1 MAPQK
6 VVLKIMTMNDD
17 KTKQK
22 AIEAIADIY
31 GVDSIEANTREQKVT
46 VIGEMDTVAMA
57 KKLKK
62 KLGKVDILTVGPAM
76 EEKKKKDDKK

>member
-1 MAPQK
+1 MTRLSRKP
-6 VVLKIMTMNDD
+6 LKLLLTFM
-17 KTKQK
+17 
-22 AIEAIADIY
+22 

-76 EEKKKKDDKK
+76 EDKKKKDDKK

>member
-1 MAPQK
+1 
-6 VVLKIMTMNDD
+6 
-17 KTKQK
+17 
-22 AIEAIADIY
+22 
-31 GVDSIEANTREQKVT
+31 
-46 VIGEMDTVAMA
+46 MDTVAMA